1 LTLADTPKQ
10 RMRLAPTLRL
20 DIAYSAE
27 GWIER
32 FGNSRKRTVVTI
44 GNFDGV
50 HLCHQKILS
59 EVTRLARAND
69 LESAVLTFYPHP
81 AQVLRPEAAPTML
94 MTLEQRLAAFDAM
107 GINAA
112 LVMHFDTEL
121 ARVSAEDFARIF
133 LVDALR
139 AKAVLV
145 GDNFRFGNRQGGDVR
160 LLQEI
165 GARSNFE
172 VQIVP
177 PVVENGVI
185 VSSTAVR
192 QALREGRVL
201 DVEPLLGRPF
211 SLKGEIRPG
220 TGMGRKLI
228 VPTLNL
234 STDQETLPKN
244 GVYATASVL
253 GPKIYWSVTNVGMR
267 PTFDGQ
273 QLAIESHL
281 FDFSEQL
288 TSGKMEVI
296 FLKRLR
302 DEQKFSGPEA
312 LREQVLND
320 IERAKSVVA
329 TTIS

>member
-1 LTLADTPKQ
+1 
-10 RMRLAPTLRL
+10 MRLAPTLRL

-32 FGNSRKRTVVTI
+32 FGDKRKRTVVTI

-50 HLCHQKILS
+50 HLGHQKILGG
-59 EVTRLARAND
+59 VTKRARAND
-69 LESAVLTFYPHP
+69 LESAILTFYPHP
-81 AQVLRPEAAPTML
+81 AQVLRPEAAPTLL

-112 LVMHFDTEL
+112 LVLQFDTDL
-121 ARVSAEDFARIF
+121 ARISALDFAKTF
-133 LVDALR
+133 LVDTLR

-145 GDNFRFGNRQGGDVR
+145 GDNFRFGNRQGGDVK
-160 LLQEI
+160 LLLEI
-165 GARSNFE
+165 GKRSDFE
-172 VQIVP
+172 VDIVP
-177 PVVENGVI
+177 PVVEQGVI

-192 QALREGRVL
+192 QALRDGRVE
-201 DVEPLLGRPF
+201 DAEPLLGRPF

-220 TGMGRKLI
+220 TGLGRKLI

-234 STDQETLPKN
+234 VTDQETLPKN
-244 GVYATASVL
+244 GVYASATVL
-253 GPKIYWSVTNVGMR
+253 GPRIYWSVTNVGMR
-267 PTFDGQ
+267 PTFEGHN
-273 QLAIESHL
+273 LAIESHL

-312 LREQVLND
+312 LREQVLKD
-320 IERAKSVVA
+320 IDRAKSVVTA
-329 TTIS
+329 DS

>member
-1 LTLADTPKQ
+1 
-10 RMRLAPTLRL
+10 MRLAPTLRL

-32 FGNSRKRTVVTI
+32 FGNARKRTIVTI

-50 HLCHQKILS
+50 HLGHQKILS
-59 EVTRLARAND
+59 GVRQGARAND

-81 AQVLRPEAAPTML
+81 ARVLRPEAAPILL

-112 LVMHFDTEL
+112 MVLQFDAEL
-121 ARVSAEDFARIF
+121 AKVSAEDFARIF

-139 AKAVLV
+139 AKAILV
-145 GDNFRFGNRQGGDVR
+145 GDNFRFGNRQGGDVK
-160 LLQEI
+160 LLQKI
-165 GARSNFE
+165 GARSDFE

-177 PVVENGVI
+177 PVIENGVI

-192 QALREGRVL
+192 QALRDGRVE

-220 TGMGRKLI
+220 AGLGRKLI

-234 STDQETLPKN
+234 LSEQETLPKN
-244 GVYATASVL
+244 GVYATATVL
-253 GPKIYWSVTNVGMR
+253 GPRIYWSVTNLGMR
-267 PTFDGQ
+267 PTFDGR

-312 LREQVLND
+312 LREQVLKD
-320 IERAKSVVA
+320 IERARSVVQ
-329 TTIS
+329 SS

>member
-1 LTLADTPKQ
+1 MLPDELKH

-50 HLCHQKILS
+50 HLGHQKILGGVV
-59 EVTRLARAND
+59 ERAHAND
-69 LESAVLTFYPHP
+69 LQSAVLTFYPHP
-81 AQVLRPEAAPTML
+81 ARVLRPDAAPTLL

-112 LVMHFDTEL
+112 LLLQFDAEL
-121 ARVSAEDFARIF
+121 AKISAEDFAKTF

-139 AKAVLV
+139 AKTVLV
-145 GDNFRFGNRQGGDVR
+145 GENFRFGNRQGGDVK

-165 GARSNFE
+165 GRRSDFE
-172 VQIVP
+172 VVIVP

-192 QALREGRVL
+192 DALRDGRVA
-201 DVEPLLGRPF
+201 DAEPLLGRPF

-220 TGMGRKLI
+220 TGKGRELV

-234 STDQETLPKN
+234 VTEQETLPKN
-244 GVYATASVL
+244 GVYATATVV
-253 GPKIYWSVTNVGMR
+253 GPKIYWSVTNIGVR
-267 PTFDGQ
+267 PTFNGQ
-273 QLAIESHL
+273 NLAIESHL
-281 FDFSEQL
+281 FDFAEQL

-302 DEQKFSGPEA
+302 DERKFLDPAA
-312 LREQVLND
+312 LREQVLKD
-320 IERAKSVVA
+320 IEQARSVVTA
-329 TTIS
+329 NQ

>member
-20 DIAYSAE
+20 DMAYSAE

-32 FGNSRKRTVVTI
+32 FGDSRKRTVVTI

-50 HLCHQKILS
+50 HLGHQKILS
-59 EVTRLARAND
+59 GLTQRARAND

-81 AQVLRPEAAPTML
+81 TRVLRPDAAPTLL

-112 LVMHFDTEL
+112 MVLQFDAEL
-121 ARVSAEDFARIF
+121 AKVSAEDFARVF

-139 AKAVLV
+139 AKAILV
-145 GDNFRFGNRQGGDVR
+145 GDNFRFGNRQGGDVK
-160 LLQEI
+160 LLQDI
-165 GARSNFE
+165 GARSDFE

-177 PVVENGVI
+177 PVIENGVI

-192 QALREGRVL
+192 QALREGRME

-220 TGMGRKLI
+220 TGLGRKLI

-234 STDQETLPKN
+234 LTEQETLPRN
-244 GVYATASVL
+244 GVYATATVL

-267 PTFDGQ
+267 PTFDGRP
-273 QLAIESHL
+273 LAIESHL

-296 FLKRLR
+296 LLKRLR

-312 LREQVLND
+312 LREQVLKD
-320 IERAKSVVA
+320 IEQAKSVVK
-329 TTIS
+329 SS

>member
-1 LTLADTPKQ
+1 
-10 RMRLAPTLRL
+10 MRIAPTLRL

-32 FGNSRKRTVVTI
+32 FGDKRKRTVVTI

-50 HLCHQKILS
+50 HLGHQKILGG
-59 EVTRLARAND
+59 VTKRARAND
-69 LESAVLTFYPHP
+69 LESAILTFYPHP
-81 AQVLRPEAAPTML
+81 AQVLRPQAAPTLL

-112 LVMHFDTEL
+112 LVLQFDTDL
-121 ARVSAEDFARIF
+121 AKISAEDFAKTF
-133 LVDALR
+133 LVDTLR

-145 GDNFRFGNRQGGDVR
+145 GDNFRFGNRQGGDVK
-160 LLQEI
+160 LLLEI
-165 GARSNFE
+165 GKRSDFE
-172 VQIVP
+172 VDIVP
-177 PVVENGVI
+177 PVVEEGVI

-192 QALREGRVL
+192 QALRDGRVE
-201 DVEPLLGRPF
+201 DAEPLLRRPF

-220 TGMGRKLI
+220 TGLGRKLI

-234 STDQETLPKN
+234 VTDQETLPKN
-244 GVYATASVL
+244 GVYATATVL
-253 GPKIYWSVTNVGMR
+253 GPRIYWSVTNVGMR
-267 PTFDGQ
+267 PTFDGHN
-273 QLAIESHL
+273 LAIESHL

-302 DEQKFSGPEA
+302 DEQKFSAPEA
-312 LREQVLND
+312 LREQVLKD
-320 IERAKSVVA
+320 IDRAKSVVTA
-329 TTIS
+329 DS